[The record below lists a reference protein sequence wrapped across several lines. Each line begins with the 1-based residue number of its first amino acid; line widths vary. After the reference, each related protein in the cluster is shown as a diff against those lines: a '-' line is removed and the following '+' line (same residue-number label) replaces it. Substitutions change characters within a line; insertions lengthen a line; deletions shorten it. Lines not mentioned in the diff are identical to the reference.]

1 MYLTTRSTG
10 GGTIHDVRRLMQALG
25 AAALAVLN
33 AHFGAIHERA
43 SEGLVSLVKQ
53 FWEGLFEERPMAH

>member
-10 GGTIHDVRRLMQALG
+10 GGTIHDVRRLQALG
-25 AAALAVLN
+25 AAALAVVN

-43 SEGLVSLVKQ
+43 SERLVSLVKQ

>member
-1 MYLTTRSTG
+1 MYLTTRSIG
-10 GGTIHDVRRLMQALG
+10 GGTIHDVRRLQAP
-25 AAALAVLN
+25 AAPALVVVN

>member
-10 GGTIHDVRRLMQALG
+10 GGTIHDVRRLQAPG

>member
-1 MYLTTRSTG
+1 MYITTRSTG
-10 GGTIHDVRRLMQALG
+10 GGTLYDVLRLRAPLV
-25 AAALAVLN
+25 AALVVVS

-43 SEGLVSLVKQ
+43 SERLVSLVKQ